1 MKFLRVILPF
11 SAVLLIVVSL
21 IGCSNNPT
29 GGGTMIPNNN
39 INKGG
44 NLPGGVI
51 GVASGGIN
59 LGTAGDFVIMSKSGI
74 DDASGDS
81 AVTGDMGVSP
91 IGHAAVTGFST
102 YHEDGSNEFWT
113 ASNVV
118 GKIYCSDNVPPTPAK
133 MTAAVHDMETAYN
146 VAAGRTTPAPV
157 TELGAGDISGLTI
170 TPGLYKWG
178 TGVDI
183 NTDVYLSGSANDVW
197 IFQISQGITL
207 ATGAKVHLIGGAK
220 AENVY
225 WQAFGAVT
233 INAGA
238 HMEGTILAKTNIAM
252 KAGATING
260 RLLAQTAV
268 TLITNT
274 VTKP

>member
-1 MKFLRVILPF
+1 
-11 SAVLLIVVSL
+11 
-21 IGCSNNPT
+21 
-29 GGGTMIPNNN
+29 
-39 INKGG
+39 
-44 NLPGGVI
+44 
-51 GVASGGIN
+51 
-59 LGTAGDFVIMSKSGI
+59 
-74 DDASGDS
+74 
-81 AVTGDMGVSP
+81 MGVSP
-91 IGHAAVTGFST
+91 IDHTAVTGFPNYAKDPS
-102 YHEDGSNEFWT
+102 GLFWT
-113 ASNVV
+113 ADNVS
-118 GKIYCSDNVPPTPAK
+118 GNIYCSDNDAPTPAN
-133 MTAAVHDMETAYN
+133 MTAAIHDMETAYN

-183 NTDVYLSGSANDVW
+183 NTDVYLSGGANDVW
-197 IFQISQGITL
+197 IFQISQGLTL

-220 AENVY
+220 AENIF

-238 HMEGTILAKTNIAM
+238 QMEGTILAKTNIAM

-274 VTKP
+274 VTQP